1 MLSAYPKPRS
11 AWRSGRSRDLEDGM
25 LDESRKMLAQAV
37 SSGVLDLGPVPTRGR
52 RNTGCLSELKSAR
65 VVAAK
70 RAFTTR
76 RVDLGLATQIVTR
89 CVPQAGDLLLAKVE
103 AVGLH
108 ARLESIEGRRCRLYP
123 DDEIIVAYGARYAP
137 DQFEAV
143 VPDDLGPCDL
153 AAGGGIAGRVVSWHD
168 RTSKPTRI
176 VPVGLFADAE
186 GRIINLRRFAIPV
199 EQRPRHTPVVI
210 AIAGTS
216 MNSGKTTTASSLV
229 HGLSRAGLRVSA
241 AKVTGTGSGGD
252 LWSLVDAGAEKVLD
266 FTDMGY
272 ATTANLEPLEVE
284 HVALSI
290 INTLSSDLVDV
301 IIIEIA
307 DGVLQKETAQLLSSP
322 RFKSRLNGIVFAAG
336 DAMGAGAGVRW
347 LRERDLPI
355 MAVSGV
361 VTTSPLGIRETEDA
375 TGLPVLG
382 IASLMDPVLA
392 AKLCFSL
399 PEAAA
404 LTAG

>member
-1 MLSAYPKPRS
+1 M
-11 AWRSGRSRDLEDGM
+11 
-25 LDESRKMLAQAV
+25 
-37 SSGVLDLGPVPTRGR
+37 
-52 RNTGCLSELKSAR
+52 
-65 VVAAK
+65 
-70 RAFTTR
+70 
-76 RVDLGLATQIVTR
+76 
-89 CVPQAGDLLLAKVE
+89 
-103 AVGLH
+103 
-108 ARLESIEGRRCRLYP
+108 
-123 DDEIIVAYGARYAP
+123 
-137 DQFEAV
+137 
-143 VPDDLGPCDL
+143 
-153 AAGGGIAGRVVSWHD
+153 
-168 RTSKPTRI
+168 
-176 VPVGLFADAE
+176 GLFADAE